1 MAMSYDAF
9 WTWFAGKAA
18 AIRTAFGTASSA
30 KDYPTLELL
39 VNVIG
44 EQVHAID
51 PRIAIRLNGGGTGPL
66 RLAITSADPAALP
79 IARAL
84 LAAAPAIDGWTF
96 GEAIDSPAQ
105 NIIVRTADGHE
116 LVVAY
121 RDVRFRLL
129 PPKPDGSVSVMF
141 TINAEFDPKSERG
154 ALYQAAASEIIK
166 HTFGGP
172 PPGMGSFAL
181 VPASWLDSPTRP
193 VNELATAWAERG

>member
-1 MAMSYDAF
+1 MSYDAF

-18 AIRTAFGTASSA
+18 AIRTAFAKASSE

-44 EQVHAID
+44 EQVHAVD
-51 PRIAIRLNGGGTGPL
+51 PRIAIRLNGGATGVL
-66 RLAITSADPAALP
+66 RLAITSADPAAVP
-79 IARAL
+79 VARAL

-96 GEAIDSPAQ
+96 GDAIASPAQ
-105 NIIVRTADGHE
+105 NIIVRTASGDE

-121 RDVRFRLL
+121 RDVQFRLL
-129 PPKPDGSVSVMF
+129 PPKPDGSVSVIF
-141 TINAEFDPKSERG
+141 TIQAEFDPKSERG

-172 PPGMGSFAL
+172 PPGMGSFAFL
-181 VPASWLDSPTRP
+181 PASWLDSPTRP
-193 VNELATAWAERG
+193 VTELAAAWAERG

>member
-1 MAMSYDAF
+1 MSYDAF

-18 AIRTAFGTASSA
+18 AIRTAFAKASSE
-30 KDYPTLELL
+30 KDYPTLVLL

-44 EQVHAID
+44 EQVHAVD
-51 PRIAIRLNGGGTGPL
+51 PRIAIRLNGGASGAL

-79 IARAL
+79 VARAL

-96 GEAIDSPAQ
+96 SETIDSPAQ
-105 NIIVRTADGHE
+105 NIIVRNASGDE

-121 RDVRFRLL
+121 RDVKFRLL
-129 PPKPDGSVSVMF
+129 PPKPDGSVSVIF
-141 TINAEFDPKSERG
+141 TIAAEFDPKSDRG
-154 ALYQAAASEIIK
+154 ALYQHAASEIIK

-172 PPGMGSFAL
+172 PPGMGSYAL

-193 VNELATAWAERG
+193 VSELAAAWAERSG